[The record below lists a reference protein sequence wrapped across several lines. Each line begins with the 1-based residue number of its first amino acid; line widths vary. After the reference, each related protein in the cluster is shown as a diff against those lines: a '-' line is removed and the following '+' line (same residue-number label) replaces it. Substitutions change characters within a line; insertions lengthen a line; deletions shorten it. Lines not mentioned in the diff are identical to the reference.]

1 MAVVHADQV
10 IHYAAHRAP
19 VTWPHLVGVIP
30 PRARSFQHRSVAEQ
44 VRQAIDG
51 RQAAALSP
59 VLVGAG
65 GVGKTQLA
73 AEYARHARQSGTVDL
88 LVWITAGTRS
98 AAVSG
103 FSQAAVQVLGADPSG
118 PERAAESFLAWL
130 EPRAETA
137 PCRWLVV
144 LDDVADPADLHGL
157 WPPESP
163 HGRTLVT
170 TRRRDA
176 ALAGEGRH
184 LMPVG
189 LFTPV
194 EAVVYLSACL
204 AAHGRYEDEQQ
215 LAHLAVDLGHLPLAL
230 SQATAYL
237 IDTDL
242 DCASYRRLLA
252 DQTSRLADL
261 LPEPGALPDD
271 QSVST
276 AAAWLMAIDRA
287 DQLRPARL
295 ARPMLQLAAM
305 LDPNGIPATV
315 LTSPPALAH
324 LTATRADG
332 HEGADAPVGEAQ
344 AVGALQALRRLSLI
358 DHTPATPHQAV
369 RVHQLIQRAV
379 RDALAAEQRSSLARA
394 AAEALLS
401 AWPDIERET
410 DLAQALRANTDA
422 LARHAEEAL
431 WRPDAHPVL
440 FRTGDSLGGSGQVA
454 AADHYR
460 HLAGAAHRH
469 LGPEHPDTLRARSN
483 LALWQGATG
492 DAAGAATAYADLLAD
507 RERVQ
512 GPDHPDTLTTRSN
525 LARWRGSTGDVAGA
539 TAATVD
545 LLVDMERVLGPDHP
559 DTLTARGNLAWWRG
573 TTGDAAGAA
582 AAYADLLTD
591 QERVLGP
598 DHFSTLTTR
607 HDSAW
612 WQGVAGD
619 AAGAAAAYTDL
630 LADAERILGPD
641 HPRTLTTRSNLAWWR
656 GTAGDAAGAAAD
668 YTELRA
674 DVERVLGPDHPGT
687 LTVRHNLAYW
697 QGEAGDPAAAAA
709 AFAEVLADR
718 QRVLGPHHPVTLT
731 TRHNLARRQGEAGD
745 PAGAVRTLTEVLAD
759 RQRVLGPHHANTLV
773 TQHELAHWRSRVQD
787 EGTHGAR

>member
-1 MAVVHADQV
+1 M
-10 IHYAAHRAP
+10 
-19 VTWPHLVGVIP
+19 
-30 PRARSFQHRSVAEQ
+30 AEQ

-51 RQAAALSP
+51 RQAEALSP

-73 AEYARHARQSGTVDL
+73 ADYARHARQSGTVDL
-88 LVWITAGTRS
+88 LVWITASTRS

-103 FSQAAVQVLGADPSG
+103 FSQAAVQVLGADPAG

-130 EPRAETA
+130 EPRADTA

-176 ALAGEGRH
+176 ALAGEGRR

-204 AAHGRYEDEQQ
+204 AAHGRHEDERQ
-215 LAHLAVDLGHLPLAL
+215 LAHLAADLGHLPLAL

-242 DCASYRRLLA
+242 DCAAYRRLLA
-252 DQTSRLADL
+252 DQKSQLADL

-276 AAAWLMAIDRA
+276 AAAWLMSIDRA
-287 DQLRPARL
+287 NQLRPARL

-305 LDPNGIPATV
+305 LDPNGIPMAV
-315 LTSPPALAH
+315 LTSQPALAY
-324 LTATRADG
+324 LTATHGDED
-332 HEGADAPVGEAQ
+332 EGAGTMVGEAQ

-358 DHTPATPHQAV
+358 DHTPGTPHQAV

-379 RDALAAEQRSSLARA
+379 RDALAADQQNNLARTA
-394 AAEALLS
+394 ADALFS
-401 AWPDIERET
+401 AWPDIERDT

-422 LARHAEEAL
+422 LARHVQEAL

-440 FRTGDSLGGSGQVA
+440 FRTGDSLGNSGQVA
-454 AADHYR
+454 AAANHYR
-460 HLAGAAHRH
+460 HLAGVACRY
-469 LGPEHPDTLRARSN
+469 LGPDHPDTLSARSH
-483 LALWQGATG
+483 LAQWQGATG
-492 DAAGAATAYADLLAD
+492 DAAGAATAYADLLKD

-525 LARWRGSTGDVAGA
+525 LARWRGSTGNVAGA

-573 TTGDAAGAA
+573 TTGDAPGAA
-582 AAYADLLTD
+582 AAYANLLKD
-591 QERVLGP
+591 RERVQGP
-598 DHFSTLTTR
+598 DHLSTLTTR

-612 WQGVAGD
+612 WRGMAGD
-619 AAGAAAAYTDL
+619 AATAATAYTDL
-630 LADAERILGPD
+630 LADVERVLGPD

-656 GTAGDAAGAAAD
+656 GMAGDAATAATA
-668 YTELRA
+668 YTDLLT

-697 QGEAGDPAAAAA
+697 RGEAGDPAGAAA

-731 TRHNLARRQGEAGD
+731 TRHNLARWQGEAGD
-745 PAGAVRTLTEVLAD
+745 SAGAVTTFTEVLAD
-759 RQRVLGPHHANTLV
+759 RQRVLGPHHPNTLA
-773 TQHELAHWRSRVQD
+773 TQHELAQWQGRVQD
-787 EGTHGAR
+787 EGTDEAR